1 MERGNF
7 EDETSEP
14 EYKRLTRDQAHALF
28 TENQLAPKVT
38 SPWQIVK
45 LQIFLTFA
53 FTIASVIYSLIF
65 DEKHLVLSV
74 VLGGTIGVIP
84 SVVFIIRIQAV
95 KKSLNARKFIS
106 SWMYAEVI
114 KITLTLTIIILVIRL
129 VPNLNWLSFLGMFVV
144 TLQSYWLIGF
154 LKKKNSY

>member
-1 MERGNF
+1 MERGNY
-7 EDETSEP
+7 EEETLEP
-14 EYKRLTRDQAHALF
+14 EYKRLTRDEAHALF
-28 TENQLAPKVT
+28 TENQLTPKIS

-53 FTIASVIYSLIF
+53 FTLVNLIYSLIF
-65 DEKHLVLSV
+65 DEKHLALSML
-74 VLGGTIGVIP
+74 LGGALGVIP

-95 KKSLNARKFIS
+95 KKSLNARKFVS

-114 KITLTLTIIILVIRL
+114 KITLTLTIITLVIL
-129 VPNLNWLSFLGMFVV
+129 LLPGLNWPSFLGMFVV

-154 LKKKNSY
+154 LKKKK

>member
-1 MERGNF
+1 MERGNY
-7 EDETSEP
+7 EEETLEP
-14 EYKRLTRDQAHALF
+14 EYKRLTRDEAHALF
-28 TENQLAPKVT
+28 TENQLTPKIS

-53 FTIASVIYSLIF
+53 FTLVNLIYSLIF
-65 DEKHLVLSV
+65 DEKHLALSML
-74 VLGGTIGVIP
+74 LGGALGVIP

-95 KKSLNARKFIS
+95 KKSLNARKFVS

-114 KITLTLTIIILVIRL
+114 KITLTLTIITLVIL
-129 VPNLNWLSFLGMFVV
+129 LLPDLNWPSVLGMFVV

-154 LKKKNSY
+154 LKKKK

>member
-1 MERGNF
+1 MERGNY
-7 EDETSEP
+7 EEETLEP
-14 EYKRLTRDQAHALF
+14 EYKRLTRDEAHALF
-28 TENQLAPKVT
+28 TENQLTPKIS

-53 FTIASVIYSLIF
+53 FTLVNLIYSLIF
-65 DEKHLVLSV
+65 DEKHLALSML
-74 VLGGTIGVIP
+74 LGGALGVIP

-95 KKSLNARKFIS
+95 KKSLNARKFVS

-114 KITLTLTIIILVIRL
+114 KITLTLTIIILVIL
-129 VPNLNWLSFLGMFVV
+129 LLPGLNWPSFLGMFVI

-154 LKKKNSY
+154 LKKKK

>member
-7 EDETSEP
+7 EEESLEP
-14 EYKRLTRDQAHALF
+14 EYKKLTLEQAHELF
-28 TENQLAPKVT
+28 TESQLAPKVT

-45 LQIFLTFA
+45 LQSLLTFA
-53 FTIASVIYSLIF
+53 FTIVAEVYSLIF
-65 DEKHLVLSV
+65 DENNLALSV
-74 VLGGTIGVIP
+74 LLGGVLGVFP

-95 KKSLNARKFIS
+95 KNSLNARKFIS

-114 KITLTLTIIILVIRL
+114 KITLTLTIIIFVIQM
-129 VPNLNWLSFLGMFVV
+129 VPNLNWLFFLGMFVV

-154 LKKKNSY
+154 IKKNK

>member
-1 MERGNF
+1 MERGNY
-7 EDETSEP
+7 EEETLEP
-14 EYKRLTRDQAHALF
+14 EYKRLTRDEAHALF
-28 TENQLAPKVT
+28 TENQLTPKIS

-53 FTIASVIYSLIF
+53 FTLVNLIYSLIF
-65 DEKHLVLSV
+65 DEKHLALSML
-74 VLGGTIGVIP
+74 LGGALGVIP

-95 KKSLNARKFIS
+95 KKSLNARKFVS

-114 KITLTLTIIILVIRL
+114 KITLTLTIITLVIL
-129 VPNLNWLSFLGMFVV
+129 LLPDLNWPSFLGMFVV

-154 LKKKNSY
+154 LKKKK

>member
-1 MERGNF
+1 MERGNY
-7 EDETSEP
+7 EEESIEP
-14 EYKRLTRDQAHALF
+14 EYKKLTREQAYELF
-28 TENQLAPKVT
+28 TENQLAPKVN

-45 LQIFLTFA
+45 LQIYLTIA
-53 FTIASVIYSLIF
+53 FTIVSVIYSLIF

-74 VLGGTIGVIP
+74 VLGGALGVIP

-95 KKSLNARKFIS
+95 KKSFNARRFIS
-106 SWMYAEVI
+106 AWMYAEVI

-144 TLQSYWLIGF
+144 TLQSYWLIGL
-154 LKKKNSY
+154 LKKNK

>member
-1 MERGNF
+1 MERGNY
-7 EDETSEP
+7 EEETLEP
-14 EYKRLTRDQAHALF
+14 EYKRLTRDEAHALF
-28 TENQLAPKVT
+28 TENQLTPKIS

-53 FTIASVIYSLIF
+53 FTLVNLIYSLIF
-65 DEKHLVLSV
+65 DEKHLALSML
-74 VLGGTIGVIP
+74 LGGALGVIP

-95 KKSLNARKFIS
+95 KKSLNARKFVS

-114 KITLTLTIIILVIRL
+114 KITLTLTIIILVIL
-129 VPNLNWLSFLGMFVV
+129 LFPGLNWPSFLGMFVI

-154 LKKKNSY
+154 LKKKK

>member
-1 MERGNF
+1 MERGNY
-7 EDETSEP
+7 EEETLEP
-14 EYKRLTRDQAHALF
+14 EYKRLTSDEAHALF
-28 TENQLAPKVT
+28 TENQLTPKIS

-53 FTIASVIYSLIF
+53 FTLVNLIYSLIF
-65 DEKHLVLSV
+65 DEKHLALSML
-74 VLGGTIGVIP
+74 LGGALGVIP

-95 KKSLNARKFIS
+95 KKSLNARKFVS

-114 KITLTLTIIILVIRL
+114 KITLTLTIITLVIL
-129 VPNLNWLSFLGMFVV
+129 LLPGLNWPSFLGMFVV

-154 LKKKNSY
+154 LKKKK